1 MKKVKEFSYNSADFT
16 DLLLEVLNNTL
27 DEGMPNLEEAKKL
40 FDNEDVNEMRS
51 NYRQYGQIFGM
62 AFIKNILE
70 YFRNCKDNEEE

>member
-27 DEGMPNLEEAKKL
+27 DEGMPNLEEAKTL

-51 NYRQYGQIFGM
+51 NYRQYGNIFGLR
-62 AFIKNILE
+62 FIENLLK
-70 YFRNCKDNEEE
+70 YFKENKPKEE